1 MGGGI
6 GPLGLVDSW
15 IGYRVFK
22 KKKNLNTLMIHNS
35 RYQVKNQKMKVGVG
49 PIDKTNDLKIENSLV
64 SFEVI

>member
-1 MGGGI
+1 
-6 GPLGLVDSW
+6 
-15 IGYRVFK
+15 
-22 KKKNLNTLMIHNS
+22 MIHNS